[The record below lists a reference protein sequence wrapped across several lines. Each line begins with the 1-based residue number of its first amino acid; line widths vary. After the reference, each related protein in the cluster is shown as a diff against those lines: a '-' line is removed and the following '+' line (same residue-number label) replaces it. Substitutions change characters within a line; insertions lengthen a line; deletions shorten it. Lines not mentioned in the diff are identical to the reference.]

1 MQIDKNTLN
10 MLLALNDAQLVNI
23 IKTISEKS
31 GLDLSSFNI
40 TTNDVKSI
48 RRALENASDEDIRKA
63 QESINNFKKSP
74 LDNKKILLEAQH
86 GGEISGN
93 IFYILKELTS
103 NQEYSSYKIY
113 LTYKPKSK
121 QKILKI
127 LNNYNIKNIKLVRLL
142 SFKYMK
148 TVATA
153 KYLFNDNTF
162 LPFFTKR
169 EGQVYLNT
177 WHGTPL

>member
-63 QESINNFKKSP
+63 QESINNFKK
-74 LDNKKILLEAQH
+74 
-86 GGEISGN
+86 
-93 IFYILKELTS
+93 
-103 NQEYSSYKIY
+103 
-113 LTYKPKSK
+113 
-121 QKILKI
+121 
-127 LNNYNIKNIKLVRLL
+127 R
-142 SFKYMK
+142 
-148 TVATA
+148 
-153 KYLFNDNTF
+153 
-162 LPFFTKR
+162 
-169 EGQVYLNT
+169 
-177 WHGTPL
+177 